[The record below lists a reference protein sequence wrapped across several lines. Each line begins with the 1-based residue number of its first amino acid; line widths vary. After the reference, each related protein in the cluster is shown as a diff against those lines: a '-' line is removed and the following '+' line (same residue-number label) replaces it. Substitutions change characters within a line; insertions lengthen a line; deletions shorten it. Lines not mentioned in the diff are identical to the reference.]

1 MEFSPGKN
9 TGVDCHFLLQE
20 TFPTQESSLCLPHCR
35 QILSHIY
42 LEELAL
48 WREDVGEGNGNP
60 LQYSCLENP
69 VDRGAWRAAVQRV
82 AQSRARLK
90 RLRSSSSSREDVN
103 EESYGGSSLETAV
116 MDRKG

>member
-20 TFPTQESSLCLPHCR
+20 IFPTQGSSLCLPNCR
-35 QILSHIY
+35 QILSQFY

-48 WREDVGEGNGNP
+48 WREDIGEGNGNP

-69 VDRGAWRAAVQRV
+69 VDRGAAVHRV
-82 AQSRARLK
+82 AQSRTL
-90 RLRSSSSSREDVN
+90 LEQLSSSSSSREDVN
-103 EESYGGSSLETAV
+103 EESYGGNSLETAV
-116 MDRKG
+116 MNRKG